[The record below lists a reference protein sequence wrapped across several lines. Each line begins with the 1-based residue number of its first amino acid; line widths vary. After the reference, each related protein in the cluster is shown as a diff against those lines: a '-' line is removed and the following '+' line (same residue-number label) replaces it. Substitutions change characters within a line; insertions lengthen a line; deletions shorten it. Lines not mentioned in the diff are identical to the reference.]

1 MPLDNA
7 IDISYSSIA
16 LLAHSSFILLIILHE
31 VTHRV
36 LHLIASLATLIRSN
50 GWKRTALTAAVVDSE
65 GWKGRLIRIIV
76 SLSSI
81 WSGSRSTRSSGLSL
95 FLLRLLSSVART
107 NHWVSVIVND
117 DFEIFLR
124 LSVCH

>member
-1 MPLDNA
+1 MPLNKA
-7 IDISYSSIA
+7 IDISYLSIA

-31 VTHRV
+31 VTHSV

-50 GWKRTALTAAVVDSE
+50 GWKRTALAAAVNSE

-107 NHWVSVIVND
+107 NHWVSVIVDD

-124 LSVCH
+124 LCICH